1 MAETNNKSAKL
12 VYQTLCE
19 ALDERGWNYEKE
31 EDKLLVHFSVRGD
44 DLPMNF
50 IIFVD
55 EKRDILRLMSPM
67 DYKFPEDKRV
77 EGACA
82 ACIASFGM
90 ANGNFDYDLSNGRVS
105 FRINTYFKGSLL
117 SKNLIKYMI
126 DCACAMVDHY
136 NDKFFMLGKG
146 MLSLADFIE
155 KENA

>member
-19 ALDERGWNYEKE
+19 ALDERGWNYNKE
-31 EDKLLVHFSVRGD
+31 EEKLLVHFGVRGD
-44 DLPMNF
+44 DLPINF

-55 EKRDILRLMSPM
+55 EKRDILRLLSPM

-82 ACIASFGM
+82 TCVASYCM
-90 ANGNFDYDLSNGRVS
+90 ANGNFDYDLSDGRVS

-117 SKNLIKYMI
+117 SKNLINYMI
-126 DCACAMVDHY
+126 SCACAMVDKY
-136 NDKFFMLGKG
+136 NDKFLMIGKG
-146 MLSLADFIE
+146 MLSLADFI
-155 KENA
+155 KQENA